1 MRERKTRMMVSSN
14 LLCIIAAILAS
25 TNFIPTIFAADEQR
39 ENIVDG
45 IQNRTQLNGEEDDG
59 RTRQSVD
66 GIASHVV
73 KKEGAIRGEHQS
85 DSIET
90 DDQSRK
96 NDDRPKSV
104 FTDENRSNNA
114 KNDRFQQPE
123 EIVERDRNN
132 DRTEAVG
139 RRETLRS
146 QFNRQQAERQRVH
159 QMIMQEMEQEES
171 GGNVGGGGNGI
182 ATDQTADE
190 GSSKPAQPS
199 SWPSL
204 SALMANPQEIV
215 DRVNNDPKRKWTA
228 EVDPIFSEMTA
239 QDISRQAGWFNFCI
253 VMIA

>member
-1 MRERKTRMMVSSN
+1 MRQRKTRTMVSSN
-14 LLCIIAAILAS
+14 LLCIIATILAS
-25 TNFIPTIFAADEQR
+25 TNFIPTIFAADEQI
-39 ENIVDG
+39 ENIVGG
-45 IQNRTQLNGEEDDG
+45 IHNRTQLNGEEDDG
-59 RTRQSVD
+59 RSRQSVD

-73 KKEGAIRGEHQS
+73 KKEGVIRAEEHPS

-90 DDQSRK
+90 DDRSRK

-123 EIVERDRNN
+123 EIVEREKNN

-139 RRETLRS
+139 RRESLRS

-171 GGNVGGGGNGI
+171 GGNVGDDGNGI

-239 QDISRQAGWFNFCI
+239 QDISRLAGWFNF
-253 VMIA
+253 